1 MRKSLINEVE
11 TYVQDR
17 GIPILGAARADEL
30 NRRAPE
36 GFRPQDMMPG
46 AKSVLIFAKP
56 LPQAVFQTPVNL
68 DNMFYTRSAYTY
80 YQLMDSVANSV
91 CLMLE
96 GEGFLSLPIPAY
108 SPLRFVEG
116 EPRGLMSLKHA
127 AARAGIGKI
136 GKNTLLIHP
145 EAGNVLR
152 LGGLITALEWPVS
165 EPAETDHIC
174 PDGCRRCED
183 ACPVGAL
190 KDGEIDKVR
199 CLGTCIKHTMLPPVW
214 MLSFMKGIVG
224 RSRMLTRFME
234 LFSLNFFEIYGIGCA
249 ECLKACIHFPGSR
262 AEKHRRKKQG

>member
-1 MRKSLINEVE
+1 MKKSLIRNIE
-11 TYVQDR
+11 TYVQDQ
-17 GIPILGAARADEL
+17 GIPILGAASAEDL
-30 NRRAPE
+30 NSTAPE

-190 KDGEIDKVR
+190 K
-199 CLGTCIKHTMLPPVW
+199 
-214 MLSFMKGIVG
+214 
-224 RSRMLTRFME
+224 
-234 LFSLNFFEIYGIGCA
+234 FFEIYGIGCA